1 MDKKFKQQD
10 KGLDGRGTESAL
22 SGVEATPGGTELRPV
37 IGPSPSTGAPETVY
51 YHYDLSERE
60 AEKFFSKHFSSGT
73 EYRSVYSDRAPDII
87 CIFGIPGEFLKFRTW
102 RLILQARRRFGWKPV
117 VFSFSYEPG
126 PADKSVD
133 FSFHY
138 QPTDEKNQQQFLLG
152 LVKPL
157 LSPERNELLQQR
169 RRVEKTRFCSF
180 IYSSSHGQSHVRRGF
195 CQLLA
200 QYKSVDC
207 PGASL
212 NNTPKI
218 ENSMPGKLDFMA
230 SCKFNISFESVS
242 SPSYLSEKLID
253 AFLAGAVPIYWGNPE
268 ASRYF
273 NPAAFVN
280 CHDYR
285 SFEEVVEKVAEIDA
299 SPSLYEEYRNAPPI
313 LPESCIH
320 QIKHAKSKRHFAAIV
335 NEALARRR
343 RKRNR
348 LLETFRL
355 GFILCS
361 HLYLEITHMR
371 LFQKFYKLWRRF
383 HSARKQSLQSGDVL
397 RSSIRSRP

>member
-10 KGLDGRGTESAL
+10 KGLDDRGTESAL
-22 SGVEATPGGTELRPV
+22 SGVEAPRGGTELRPV

-60 AEKFFSKHFSSGT
+60 AEKLFSKHFSSGT
-73 EYRSVYSDRAPDII
+73 EYRYVYSDRAPDII
-87 CIFGIPGEFLKFRTW
+87 CIFGIPDKFRKFRTW

-180 IYSSSHGQSHVRRGF
+180 IYRSSHGQSHVRRGF

-218 ENSMPGKLDFMA
+218 ENSTPGKLDFMA

-280 CHDYR
+280 CHAYR

-313 LPESCIH
+313 LPESRIH
-320 QIKHAKSKRHFAAIV
+320 QIKREKQAHFAAIV

-361 HLYLEITHMR
+361 HLHLEITHTW
-371 LFQKFYKLWRRF
+371 LFQKFRKLWGRS

-397 RSSIRSRP
+397 QSSIRSRP